1 MGYIKEFSN
10 RLAERNFPRF
20 LELWEEYLT
29 VDTTDASELI
39 EILKNIKQSDLS
51 IQIGGVIE
59 NLLPMWE
66 TIQDPAASY
75 EVLRLIFDL
84 ETTDSDKLRELA
96 TKIVTDK
103 YESSPHYKEGMKLV
117 GLKGGPFQGALRK
130 FDLLAHLEK
139 GKFVYHSSGWGTG
152 VILDI
157 SFVREQLTLDFE
169 LVNGKKELSFVNAF
183 KTLVPISSDSFLAR
197 RFSDADQLEVEAR
210 KDPLPVL
217 KLLFKDLGPKT
228 AQDIKEEMMDLIIPE
243 EDLVKWWQGARTR
256 LKKDPLIEVPE
267 SAKQPFYIRS
277 KEKSLDEE
285 AKEVLD
291 KRGNIA
297 QFIPT
302 LYSFIRDFP
311 QGLKSA
317 NIRAEIESILLEK
330 MRDKTL
336 SPEAEL
342 QFALF
347 LEQYLDKQ
355 VPGHTIQEG
364 IEKVSDPKKVIN
376 AIEVM
381 ALKKRA
387 LQAVQ
392 QGKQNW
398 PELFLELLVEPQSSM
413 LRDYLLKTLLGDSA
427 CKEKFLKS
435 LEGIFKKP
443 DQAPDFFAWYFQ
455 KIIAQEEVPFGDKE
469 GAQRALESLLILLSS
484 IENQPTQKDLVK
496 KILNLLSGK
505 RYEVVREI
513 IHGASTPYLK
523 EFLLLASKC
532 NSFSEQDVKI
542 LTSLAAVV
550 DPGLSEK
557 KAKRERQDANIFWA
571 TSESLKRIQER
582 IKLIATSETVDNA
595 REIEAARALG
605 DLRENSEYKFA
616 KERRARLQEEMRRLS
631 QEIQKARVLSQVD
644 VDTDEIGIGNI
655 ITLLDSKGQTTT
667 YTILGPWDADAE
679 NGILSNQS
687 PFSQAMMGKSVG
699 DTFQFKGEEYKVG
712 EIATIFDRK

>member
-1 MGYIKEFSN
+1 
-10 RLAERNFPRF
+10 
-20 LELWEEYLT
+20 
-29 VDTTDASELI
+29 
-39 EILKNIKQSDLS
+39 
-51 IQIGGVIE
+51 
-59 NLLPMWE
+59 
-66 TIQDPAASY
+66 
-75 EVLRLIFDL
+75 
-84 ETTDSDKLRELA
+84 
-96 TKIVTDK
+96 
-103 YESSPHYKEGMKLV
+103 
-117 GLKGGPFQGALRK
+117 
-130 FDLLAHLEK
+130 
-139 GKFVYHSSGWGTG
+139 
-152 VILDI
+152 
-157 SFVREQLTLDFE
+157 
-169 LVNGKKELSFVNAF
+169 
-183 KTLVPISSDSFLAR
+183 
-197 RFSDADQLEVEAR
+197 
-210 KDPLPVL
+210 
-217 KLLFKDLGPKT
+217 
-228 AQDIKEEMMDLIIPE
+228 
-243 EDLVKWWQGARTR
+243 
-256 LKKDPLIEVPE
+256 
-267 SAKQPFYIRS
+267 
-277 KEKSLDEE
+277 
-285 AKEVLD
+285 
-291 KRGNIA
+291 
-297 QFIPT
+297 
-302 LYSFIRDFP
+302 
-311 QGLKSA
+311 
-317 NIRAEIESILLEK
+317 

-364 IEKVSDPKKVIN
+364 IEKVNDPKKVIN

-413 LRDYLLKTLLGDSA
+413 IRDYLLKALLSDSVG
-427 CKEKFLKS
+427 KEKFLKS
-435 LEGIFKKP
+435 LEGIFRKP

-484 IENQPTQKDLVK
+484 IENQSAQKDLVK

-532 NSFSEQDVKI
+532 NSFSEQDVKV

-550 DPGLSEK
+550 DPGLSVK
-557 KAKRERQDANIFWA
+557 KVKRERQDANIFWA
-571 TSESLKRIQER
+571 TGESLKRIQER